1 VLVLMNE
8 GEADERR
15 ASQVLARAARWVYD
29 AFEAGAAA
37 PTG

>member
-29 AFEAGAAA
+29 AFEADAAA
-37 PTG
+37 TR